1 MIYKIVDLNNN
12 TIGYSENLLYIKLN
26 KFGCKEYCSKEDAIG
41 IIYDDKTYTLY
52 CKKHL
57 RNTIEVIIKESS
69 LSEILNMIK
78 TNQALIDYI
87 SMETGVDI
95 PL

>member
-41 IIYDDKTYTLY
+41 IIYDDKTYTL
-52 CKKHL
+52 
-57 RNTIEVIIKESS
+57 
-69 LSEILNMIK
+69 
-78 TNQALIDYI
+78 
-87 SMETGVDI
+87 
-95 PL
+95 